1 MAIITF
7 INNQK
12 EETGKTLSLAAIV
25 TYMSIEHNAKNLI
38 VSTTNKE
45 DRLKKCFWEER
56 KKSKLNFGIFGPN
69 TTNILEQE
77 NGIIGLSKIVK
88 SNKISPE
95 IITNYTRIVFKD
107 RLEVLLGTQQNV
119 RIEIEETYP
128 DIISIANQYYD
139 RVFVDL
145 DENIDQK
152 TKNAILNKSDVIVVC
167 LNQRLSSIDN
177 LKNQKE
183 QQENAI
189 LKSPKTLLLIGR
201 FDKYSKYNVKNI
213 TRYLKEKNQILTI
226 PYDTLFFEAAEEAK
240 VPDLFLKFKKSID
253 PEDRNAFFIEEIKR
267 ASENIIY
274 RLQMLQASL

>member
-1 MAIITF
+1 M
-7 INNQK
+7 
-12 EETGKTLSLAAIV
+12 LSFF
-25 TYMSIEHNAKNLI
+25 
-38 VSTTNKE
+38 
-45 DRLKKCFWEER
+45 KCLGE
-56 KKSKLNFGIFGPN
+56 NIFGLLFF
-69 TTNILEQE
+69 LE
-77 NGIIGLSKIVK
+77 
-88 SNKISPE
+88 
-95 IITNYTRIVFKD
+95 
-107 RLEVLLGTQQNV
+107 
-119 RIEIEETYP
+119 
-128 DIISIANQYYD
+128 
-139 RVFVDL
+139 
-145 DENIDQK
+145 K

-274 RLQMLQASL
+274 RLQMLQSSL